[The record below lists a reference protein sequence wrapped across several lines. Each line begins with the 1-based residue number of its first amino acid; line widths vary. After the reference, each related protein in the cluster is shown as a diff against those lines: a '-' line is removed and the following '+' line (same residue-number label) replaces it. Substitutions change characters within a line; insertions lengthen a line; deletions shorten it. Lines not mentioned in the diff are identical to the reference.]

1 MGSEL
6 LVTKENAMT
15 KTTQQQQATTNSRPT
30 RKTTQKVFVSGAT
43 GLVGKA
49 LMSKLAERNL
59 PVNRLVRTRPGMG
72 DVLWDPAN
80 GKLDASHLQSDAVV
94 HLAGESIA
102 EGRWTDS
109 KMKAIRN
116 SRVEGT
122 RLLCERL
129 ASLPVPPSVLVCA
142 SAIGYYG
149 DRGDEMLS
157 EDSKAGDGFLPDVC
171 QEWEQATQPAR
182 DAGIRVV
189 NLRIGVVLARE
200 GGALSKMRMPFKMGV
215 GGKIGSGS
223 QWMSWISLTDLVS
236 IICKAID
243 DPTIEGPV
251 NAVAPQAVTNLEFTK
266 ALGKALRRPT
276 IAPLPAFAARLALG
290 KMADALLLASIRVTP
305 KKLLDAG
312 FEFEHPSIDEGI
324 ASVLGAKS

>member
-1 MGSEL
+1 
-6 LVTKENAMT
+6 MT
-15 KTTQQQQATTNSRPT
+15 ITTTQQQMNATSKATP
-30 RKTTQKVFVSGAT
+30 KKAAKVFVTGAT

-49 LMSKLAERNL
+49 LMRRLEERNQ
-59 PVNRLVRTRPGMG
+59 PANRLVRNRPGMG
-72 DVLWDPAN
+72 DVVWDPAN
-80 GKLDASHLQSDAVV
+80 GKLDARDIAGDAVV

-102 EGRWTDS
+102 EGRWTKA
-109 KMKAIRN
+109 KMDAIRS

-122 RLLCERL
+122 RLLCESL
-129 ASLPVPPSVLVCA
+129 ASLPSPPAVLVCA

-149 DRGDEMLS
+149 DRGEELLT

-171 QEWEQATQPAR
+171 EEWERATQPAR

-200 GGALSKMRMPFKMGV
+200 GGALGKMLTPFRMGV
-215 GGKIGSGS
+215 GGKIGSGT
-223 QWMSWISLTDLVS
+223 QWMSWVSLTDLVS
-236 IICKAID
+236 IICKALD
-243 DPTIEGPV
+243 DPSLEGPV

-305 KKLLDAG
+305 EKLLEAG
-312 FEFEHPSIDEGI
+312 FQFAHPTIDEGI
-324 ASVLGAKS
+324 AGALQGQS